1 MRRASISA
9 DLAVTRAIR
18 NLRKQAE
25 RLESKDWHID
35 DLDAMK
41 GELAIAIDNVATAL
55 DALKEMV
62 QS

>member
-25 RLESKDWHID
+25 RLESKNWHID
-35 DLDAMK
+35 DLAALT
-41 GELAIAIDNVATAL
+41 GEFAIAIDNVATAL